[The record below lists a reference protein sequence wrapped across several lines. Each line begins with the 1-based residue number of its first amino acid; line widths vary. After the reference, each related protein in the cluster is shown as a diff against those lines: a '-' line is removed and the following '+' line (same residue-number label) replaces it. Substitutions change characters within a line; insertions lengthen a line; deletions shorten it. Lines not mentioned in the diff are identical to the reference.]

1 MMAQPTPDIQRSWLN
16 IARRLQSVATN
27 RGYAVLTLRV
37 LVGPGGSPVPWAEP
51 QVTRLEPASS
61 PEIAERLRELA
72 KDGTLWEVL
81 MQMT

>member
-1 MMAQPTPDIQRSWLN
+1 MAQPTPDIQRSWLN
-16 IARRLQSVATN
+16 IVRRLQSVADN

-37 LVGPGGSPVPWAEP
+37 LVGPGGVPVPWAEP

-61 PEIAERLRELA
+61 PEISQRLRELA
-72 KDGTLWEVL
+72 KDGTLWEML